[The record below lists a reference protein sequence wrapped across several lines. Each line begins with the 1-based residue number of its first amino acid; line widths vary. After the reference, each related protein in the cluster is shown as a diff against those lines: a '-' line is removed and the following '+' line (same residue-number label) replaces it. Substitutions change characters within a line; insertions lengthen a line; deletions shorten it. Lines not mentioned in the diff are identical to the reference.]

1 MSQTKA
7 SDYPGGEGLHSG
19 LILPRLPDGLVY
31 LNKVQERLF
40 ITWRVDTMKL
50 RLMLVT
56 FLDFI
61 LQMDFS
67 QYLQFIYEAAHCYHH
82 HMTVGP

>member
-7 SDYPGGEGLHSG
+7 SDYLGGAGLHSG
-19 LILPRLPDGLVY
+19 LILPSLPDRLVH

-40 ITWRVDTMKL
+40 IAWRVNAVKL
-50 RLMLVT
+50 RWMFVT
-56 FLDFI
+56 LLDFI

-67 QYLQFIYEAAHCYHH
+67 QYLQFIYEAAH
-82 HMTVGP
+82 